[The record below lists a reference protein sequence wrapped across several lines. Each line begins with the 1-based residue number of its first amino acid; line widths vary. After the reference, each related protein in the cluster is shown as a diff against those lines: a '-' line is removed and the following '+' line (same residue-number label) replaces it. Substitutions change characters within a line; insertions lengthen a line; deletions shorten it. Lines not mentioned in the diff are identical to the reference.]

1 MASHALPIPI
11 AQARKRPRSQAAE
24 QELSLQTAFF
34 LFLALAILFGWLHV
48 ILSLE
53 IASTGRQIQLK
64 SDELEAL
71 QRDNNLL
78 RWQVAE
84 AMSPEKLAGRARE
97 LGYGP
102 QPPLYLPLTKADS
115 QKPQP

>member
-1 MASHALPIPI
+1 MASHAMPIPI
-11 AQARKRPRSQAAE
+11 AQARKRPRAQTAE
-24 QELSLQTAFF
+24 QGLSLRTAFF
-34 LFLALAILFGWLHV
+34 LLLTLVILLGWLHV

-64 SDELEAL
+64 SGELAAL

-84 AMSPEKLAGRARE
+84 AMSPPKLALRARE

-102 QPPLYLPLTKADS
+102 QPPLYLLLTKASS
-115 QKPQP
+115 QP